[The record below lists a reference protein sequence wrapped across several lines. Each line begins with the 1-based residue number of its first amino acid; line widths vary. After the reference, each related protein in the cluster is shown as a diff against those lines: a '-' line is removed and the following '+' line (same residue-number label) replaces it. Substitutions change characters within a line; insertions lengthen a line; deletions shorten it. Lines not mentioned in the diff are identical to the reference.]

1 MNKAD
6 SDRIQELCSRISTEE
21 DRTKFLKLCEEL
33 NRLLSSKDRYK
44 DTDDKDKDNEKSS
57 GPGGGD

>member
-33 NRLLSSKDRYK
+33 NRLLSSKDR
-44 DTDDKDKDNEKSS
+44 DKDKDDANEKSS
-57 GPGGGD
+57 GPGGGA